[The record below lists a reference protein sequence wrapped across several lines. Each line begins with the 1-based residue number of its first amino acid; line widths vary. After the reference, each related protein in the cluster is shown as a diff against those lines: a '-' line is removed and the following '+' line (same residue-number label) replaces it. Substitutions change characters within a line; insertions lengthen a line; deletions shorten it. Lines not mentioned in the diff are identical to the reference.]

1 MNNEYIDLIFLILI
15 IHSYIHFHVCCV
27 YCIFVDS
34 DYYIDHLKTTAR
46 SLDYAAGLYPLSIY
60 LYHVQP
66 PFVIGLIF
74 SAACCSDL
82 LTPCPRCGCG
92 ALISGPRHALC
103 SRQLAIAVVTSGQLV
118 SMSSVKCW
126 AGSSVPCQ

>member
-1 MNNEYIDLIFLILI
+1 M
-15 IHSYIHFHVCCV
+15 
-27 YCIFVDS
+27 DS
-34 DYYIDHLKTTAR
+34 DYDIDHLKTTER

-74 SAACCSDL
+74 SAVCCSDL

-118 SMSSVKCW
+118 SMSSVKC
-126 AGSSVPCQ
+126 SVSKEFIALDKYTPWHFKNHLK